1 MATQSDSGI
10 DLVKETAAEDSTA
23 VPDKKAK
30 QVKQAAT
37 PVAQASG
44 EQPADEAQPEEE
56 QRSGRRFLLTNAVP
70 SWMVSLIV
78 HTILLMVLG
87 FMVLPMEPEKTNVLT
102 VNSDSE
108 DMEEV
113 FEEPMDEPDIEPL
126 DVDAV
131 QMDVMPQV
139 LTETETKEVEPID
152 VADDVEAPPAAISL
166 EEFAD
171 KAAPKTDLLSKTSN
185 VSGSGFEGRGELAKG
200 QMVAKFG
207 GSKGSEAAV
216 AMALQWLAEHQLPN
230 GSWSFDHTL
239 GACQGRCSD
248 KGKLATSVNGAT
260 AMAILPFLGAGQTHK
275 EGKYKKNVQAGLY
288 FLMQNMK
295 VANGMGNLTDS
306 GGRMYSHGLC
316 AITLCEAFAMTQDKA
331 LRAPAQASL
340 NYIVY
345 AQDPVGGGWRYS
357 AKQAGDTSV
366 VGWQLMALKSGHLAY
381 LQVPPNTIKGA
392 YKFLDTVQGNSG
404 ATYGYT
410 TPGAGDA
417 TTAVGLLCR
426 MYLGWKK
433 DEPALQRGVERLG
446 NKGPIPNNM
455 YFNYYATQV
464 MRQHGGPL
472 WDKWNVKMRDSLVD
486 SQSKQGHM
494 KGSWHMAGGHGSS
507 GGRLYNTSMAAM
519 ILEVYYRHMPIY
531 GKQATEEDFPL

>member
-10 DLVKETAAEDSTA
+10 DLVKETATDPAADQS
-23 VPDKKAK
+23 DKKAK
-30 QVKQAAT
+30 AAAT
-37 PVAQASG
+37 PVAQASE
-44 EQPADEAQPEEE
+44 EQASEEQAFEEQAAEEQAAEEAQPEEE

-87 FMVLPMEPEKTNVLT
+87 FMVLPMEPEKNNVLT

-113 FEEPMDEPDIEPL
+113 FEQPMDELDIEPL

-131 QMDVMPQV
+131 QMDIMPQV
-139 LTETETKEVEPID
+139 LAETETKEVDPID
-152 VADDVEAPPAAISL
+152 VADDVEAPPVAISL

-171 KAAPKTDLLSKTSN
+171 KAAPKTDLLGKTSN
-185 VSGSGFEGRGELAKG
+185 VSGAGFEGRGKVAKG
-200 QMVAKFG
+200 QMVAMFG

-216 AMALQWLAEHQLPN
+216 AMALEWLAEHQLAN

-260 AMAILPFLGAGQTHK
+260 AMALLPFLGAGMTHK

-295 VANGMGNLTDS
+295 VANGMGNLTDP

-366 VGWQLMALKSGHLAY
+366 V
-381 LQVPPNTIKGA
+381 
-392 YKFLDTVQGNSG
+392 
-404 ATYGYT
+404 
-410 TPGAGDA
+410 
-417 TTAVGLLCR
+417 
-426 MYLGWKK
+426 
-433 DEPALQRGVERLG
+433 
-446 NKGPIPNNM
+446 
-455 YFNYYATQV
+455 
-464 MRQHGGPL
+464 
-472 WDKWNVKMRDSLVD
+472 
-486 SQSKQGHM
+486 
-494 KGSWHMAGGHGSS
+494 
-507 GGRLYNTSMAAM
+507 
-519 ILEVYYRHMPIY
+519 
-531 GKQATEEDFPL
+531 